1 MPSGTA
7 PTVRQRRIGSA
18 LRKARDRH
26 NLTVATAAR
35 RFGRSQGWMS
45 MVENGLQAIAPDEL
59 SDLLDLYGIE
69 DGPLRESL
77 LHLATHSPGK
87 WVRERVGR
95 ISAAALD
102 LASLEEDAAK
112 IRTFQPNIIPG
123 LLQTP
128 AYASKLMAVGPAAKD
143 SRAART
149 LVEFRMSR
157 QQVLSRADPPFYLPI
172 IAETVLGNQVGGD
185 GAILRAQVR
194 RLAEVARLEHV
205 DLRILP
211 STASEYLSLITPC
224 HLISLRP
231 PGQLTVTVGDRYNE
245 SIFVEDEDEVA
256 SHEEIF
262 NLLLSATLSRSASLK
277 LIDEIASQS

>member
-1 MPSGTA
+1 MPSGNA

-18 LRKARDRH
+18 LRKARDH
-26 NLTVATAAR
+26 HSLTVATVAR

-45 MVENGLQAIAPDEL
+45 MVENGLQVIAPDEL
-59 SDLLDLYGIE
+59 ADLLDFYAIE
-69 DGPLRESL
+69 DGPLRDSL
-77 LHLATHSPGK
+77 LHLATHKPGTWK
-87 WVRERVGR
+87 RAYEYR

-102 LASLEEDAAK
+102 LASLEEDAAE

-123 LLQTP
+123 LLQIP
-128 AYASKLMAVGPAAKD
+128 AYTWKLMSVSPARN
-143 SRAART
+143 SRNART

-157 QQVLSRADPPFYLPI
+157 QQVLSRSDPPRYTPI
-172 IAETVLGNQVGGD
+172 IAEAVLGNQVGGD
-185 GAILRAQVR
+185 PEILRAQIQ
-194 RLAEVARLEHV
+194 RLAEVARHEHV

-211 STASEYLSLITPC
+211 RTASEYLWLITPC

-231 PGQLTVTVGDRYNE
+231 PGRLTVTVGDHYNK
-245 SIFVEDEDEVA
+245 STFVEDEDEVA

-262 NLLLSATLSRSASLK
+262 DLLLSATLSRTASMG

>member
-1 MPSGTA
+1 MPSGHA

-26 NLTVATAAR
+26 NLTVATVAR

-87 WVRERVGR
+87 WVRTFEYR

-102 LASLEEDAAK
+102 LASLEEDAAE
-112 IRTFQPNIIPG
+112 IRTFQFGVIPG

-128 AYASKLMAVGPAAKD
+128 DYARKIIEIGSAKHPRD
-143 SRAART
+143 VKT
-149 LVEFRMSR
+149 LVDFRLSR
-157 QQVLSRADPPFYLPI
+157 QHVLTRPEPPRYVPI
-172 IAETVLGNQVGGD
+172 IAEAVLHNRVGGD
-185 GAILRAQVR
+185 PSILRAQIR
-194 RLAEVARLEHV
+194 RLAEAAQLDHV
-205 DLRILP
+205 ELHVLP
-211 STASEYLSLITPC
+211 QTASEFLGLIAPY
-224 HLISLRP
+224 HLLSLRP
-231 PGQLTVTVGDRYNE
+231 PGQLTVSVADQFNE
-245 SIFVEDEDEVA
+245 SIFVEDEDKVAMHQDTFNQLLAAALSRTASLELINEVA
-256 SHEEIF
+256 S
-262 NLLLSATLSRSASLK
+262 
-277 LIDEIASQS
+277 QS

>member
-26 NLTVATAAR
+26 NLTVATVAR

-77 LHLATHSPGK
+77 LHLATHKPGT

-102 LASLEEDAAK
+102 LASLEEDAAE
-112 IRTFQPNIIPG
+112 IRNFEPSIVPG

-128 AYASKLMAVGPAAKD
+128 DYARKIIAIGRAKHPRD
-143 SRAART
+143 VKT
-149 LVEFRMSR
+149 LVDFRLSR
-157 QQVLSRADPPFYLPI
+157 QGVLSRPDPPRYVAV
-172 IAETVLGNQVGGD
+172 IAEAVLHNQVGGD
-185 GAILRAQVR
+185 PTIQLAQVR
-194 RLAEVARLEHV
+194 RLAGTARLDHV
-205 DLRILP
+205 ELRILP
-211 STASEYLSLITPC
+211 NTASEYLALITPY
-224 HLISLRP
+224 LLLSLRP
-231 PGQLTVTVGDRYNE
+231 PGRLTVSVCDLLGE
-245 SIFVEDEDEVA
+245 SIFVEDEEKVASHEDTFEQLLEAALSRTASIELIDEVA
-256 SHEEIF
+256 SQ
-262 NLLLSATLSRSASLK
+262 T
-277 LIDEIASQS
+277 